1 MTPRG
6 PERVFILGAGRAGRG
21 LARAFS
27 ASGLHV
33 LGLHGRRAEPPSDD
47 MPGVSAG
54 TIPPAVRKATVVLVA
69 VRDGQLDGAL
79 RELLGAGLS
88 RETVLLHASGASD
101 PAALVEVR
109 AAGHPAGT
117 FHPLLPLADPGAAP
131 RLFRGAWVGIDG
143 DVAARTAARRLAE
156 RLGAHALE
164 IPPGEKPRY
173 HAAAVFA
180 SNFPTV
186 LAALAVR
193 LLGDAGADREQ
204 AWAATRALLA
214 AASANLEGR
223 SPAAALTGPIARGD
237 VETIR
242 SHIAA
247 LESESE
253 ALDAY
258 VALSRV
264 ALDLASERGSAGGTI
279 DSIREAL
286 TLGGTRTDGDPA

>member
-1 MTPRG
+1 
-6 PERVFILGAGRAGRG
+6 
-21 LARAFS
+21 
-27 ASGLHV
+27 
-33 LGLHGRRAEPPSDD
+33 

-54 TIPPAVRKATVVLVA
+54 AIPDAAREASVVLVA
-69 VRDGQLDGAL
+69 VRDGQLDDAL
-79 RELLGAGLS
+79 RELLAARLR

-101 PAALVEVR
+101 PAALTEVR
-109 AAGHPAGT
+109 AAGHAAGT
-117 FHPLLPLADPGAAP
+117 FHPLLPLADPVAAP

-143 DVAARTAARRLAE
+143 DAGARAAARRLAE

-193 LLGDAGADREQ
+193 LLGDAGVDREQ
-204 AWAATRALLA
+204 AWSATRALLA
-214 AASANLEGR
+214 AASANLDGR
-223 SPAAALTGPIARGD
+223 TPAAALTGPIARGD
-237 VETIR
+237 VDTVGR
-242 SHIAA
+242 HLTA
-247 LESESE
+247 LQQEPE

-264 ALDLASERGSAGGTI
+264 ALDLASERGSADRTLA
-279 DSIREAL
+279 AL
-286 TLGGTRTDGDPA
+286 RRALGLAGTRGDGDRA

>member
-1 MTPRG
+1 MTSRG
-6 PERVFILGAGRAGRG
+6 PERVFLLGAGRAGRG

-33 LGLHGRRAEPPSDD
+33 VGLHGRRPEPASDD

-54 TIPPAVRKATVVLVA
+54 QLPAAARKATVIIVA
-69 VRDGQLDGAL
+69 VRDGQLDDAL
-79 RELLGAGLS
+79 RELLAAGLA
-88 RETVLLHASGASD
+88 RETVILHASGASE
-101 PAALVEVR
+101 PAALRDVR

-117 FHPLLPLADPGAAP
+117 FHPLLPLADPVAAP
-131 RLFRGAWVGIDG
+131 RLFRGAWVGVDG
-143 DVAARTAARRLAE
+143 DAAARGVARRLAE

-164 IPPGEKPRY
+164 IPRGEKARY

-193 LLGDAGADREQ
+193 LLGDAGVDREQ

-223 SPAAALTGPIARGD
+223 SPAAALTGPVARGD
-237 VETIR
+237 ADTIR
-242 SHIAA
+242 RHIAA
-247 LESESE
+247 LEHERQ

-264 ALDLASERGSAGGTI
+264 AVELAMERGSTDPTLAE
-279 DSIREAL
+279 IRDAL
-286 TLGGTRTDGDPA
+286 GASATRTDDPA